1 MLNVE
6 DLETELTRN
15 KAALDEWFAKN
26 RDLTAS
32 FASMLE
38 LLEIPDM
45 DGISNVGYAGAR
57 PLEQGTLIRP
67 YKREWEEREG
77 AVGWMDRVLSGCPVA
92 AVDGSQI
99 YPSKEMFLSV
109 AVVQSGLVLNRHG
122 AGDYE
127 SASRLTILP
136 PSEFG
141 EWEMLPKHKD
151 ELTDAHRFQMECIA
165 MLDLFKKESGIFG
178 FLDGSLVLSHIQ
190 SLRDDAR
197 QIYLGGL
204 LDLLGASEESENVLA
219 AYIDLSRSTDLFTLL
234 CHLSNEDAKSKVW
247 DVQLLRDRMH
257 WGDRT
262 KVFQCDRDDRNGG
275 RGTTALDLYGRF
287 KDQICFFY
295 LQLGHESP
303 ARVEFPAWI
312 YKKGLVDR
320 LADVVRAEVLIKGD
334 YPDILYR
341 AHNQAVIR
349 TREAELFDRL
359 IRKRFSG
366 DSMGQSK
373 KEMYKNIGGL

>member
-1 MLNVE
+1 MLNIE
-6 DLETELTRN
+6 DLEAELARS
-15 KAALDEWFAKN
+15 KGELDEWFAKN

-32 FASMLE
+32 FAKRLE
-38 LLEIPDM
+38 LLENPDM
-45 DGISNVGYAGAR
+45 DTISKVEYAGAR
-57 PLEQGTLIRP
+57 PLEPGQLIKP
-67 YKREWEEREG
+67 YLREWEDRDG
-77 AVGWMDRVLSGCPVA
+77 AVGWMDKVLSGCPVA

-122 AGDYE
+122 AGGHE

-151 ELTDAHRFQMECIA
+151 EQTDARRFQMECLA
-165 MLDLFKKESGIFG
+165 MLGLFKKENGIYG

-197 QIYLGGL
+197 QIYLSGL
-204 LDLLGASEESENVLA
+204 LDLLGASEESGSVLA

-234 CHLSNEDAKSKVW
+234 CHLSGEDVKSKVW
-247 DVQLLRDRMH
+247 DVGLLRDRMR

-262 KVFQCDRDDRNGG
+262 KVFQCDRDDRSGG
-275 RGTTALDLYGRF
+275 RGTTALDMYGRF

-295 LQLGHESP
+295 LQLGSETP

-312 YKKGLVDR
+312 FKKGLVNR
-320 LADVVRAEVLIKGD
+320 LADVVRAEVIIKGD

-349 TREAELFDRL
+349 PKEAELFDRL

-366 DSMGQSK
+366 GGIGKSK
-373 KEMYKNIGGL
+373 KEMYKSIGGL